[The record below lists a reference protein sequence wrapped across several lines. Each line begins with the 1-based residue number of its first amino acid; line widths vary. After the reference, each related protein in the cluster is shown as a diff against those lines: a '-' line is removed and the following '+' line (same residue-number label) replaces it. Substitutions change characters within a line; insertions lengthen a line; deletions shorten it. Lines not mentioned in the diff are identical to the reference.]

1 MDTPYV
7 RALANAKGSSCEA
20 QPESR
25 AAACAQAVM
34 VIFSSRTHRLKIV
47 IEPTKKLKSPEIV
60 AFYAARV
67 GFLPVTGFEPNR
79 ARALQYSGASPSMS
93 ERHLSASLAYVCRT
107 VDSKQEL

>member
-25 AAACAQAVM
+25 GSLCAGGVM

-67 GFLPVTGFEPNR
+67 GFTTGFEPNR
-79 ARALQYSGASPSMS
+79 ARALQYSGASPSMT
-93 ERHLSASLAYVCRT
+93 ERHLSASLAYVWRT

>member
-20 QPESR
+20 QPELQP
-25 AAACAQAVM
+25 AQAVM
-34 VIFSSRTHRLKIV
+34 VIYSSRAHRLKIV
-47 IEPTKKLKSPEIV
+47 IEPTKKLKSPEIGAV
-60 AFYAARV
+60 YAARG

-79 ARALQYSGASPSMS
+79 ARALQYSGASPSMT
-93 ERHLSASLAYVCRT
+93 ERHLSASLAYVWRT

>member
-20 QPESR
+20 QPEPQP
-25 AAACAQAVM
+25 AQAVM

-47 IEPTKKLKSPEIV
+47 IEPAKKLRSPEIV

-67 GFLPVTGFEPNR
+67 GFTTGFEPNR
-79 ARALQYSGASPSMS
+79 ARALQYSGASPSMT
-93 ERHLSASLAYVCRT
+93 ERHLSASLAYVWRT